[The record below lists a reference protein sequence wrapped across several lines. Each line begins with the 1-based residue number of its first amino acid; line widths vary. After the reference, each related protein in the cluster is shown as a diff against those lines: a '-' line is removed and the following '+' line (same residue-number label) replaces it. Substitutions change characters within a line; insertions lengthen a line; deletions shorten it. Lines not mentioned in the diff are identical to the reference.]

1 MAKRLMT
8 QSRQGSGGQES
19 NVRMKRWWGGGG
31 RDDIKS
37 DVRTVEPLVLMGQP
51 GIYSPKH

>member
-8 QSRQGSGGQES
+8 QSCQGSGGQES
-19 NVRMKRWWGGGG
+19 DVRLKRWRGGGG
-31 RDDIKS
+31 GDYIKS
-37 DVRTVEPLVLMGQP
+37 EVRRVEPLVLMGQP